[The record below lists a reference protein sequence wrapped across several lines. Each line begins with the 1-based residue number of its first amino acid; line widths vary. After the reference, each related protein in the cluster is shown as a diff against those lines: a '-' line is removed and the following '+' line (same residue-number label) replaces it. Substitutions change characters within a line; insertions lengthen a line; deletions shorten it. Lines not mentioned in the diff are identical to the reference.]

1 MRLARMYLR
10 VVLKQAAHI
19 ILARDVVKHGVGHV
33 ERNIVDNIMT
43 R

>member
-10 VVLKQAAHI
+10 VVLKQPVHI
-19 ILARDVVKHGVGHV
+19 MLARDVVKHGVGHV
-33 ERNIVDNIMT
+33 EKSIVDNIMT